1 MKAGTTSGAMVVLVV
16 VLVARRAHNPKVAGS
31 NPAPATPGRRGPSVL
46 VRRRRDSANA
56 SSSRAPQAAGDAARG
71 VDTHPGRGG

>member
-31 NPAPATPGRRGPSVL
+31 NPAPATNLGVCPSLEPVLRGRLSCSL
-46 VRRRRDSANA
+46 S
-56 SSSRAPQAAGDAARG
+56 QL
-71 VDTHPGRGG
+71 

>member
-31 NPAPATPGRRGPSVL
+31 NPAPASKEKPRHCKQLAGFRWSGRWDARGRRSHTVPTDQITAKQEL
-46 VRRRRDSANA
+46 
-56 SSSRAPQAAGDAARG
+56 SSP
-71 VDTHPGRGG
+71 